1 MATLPFPNL
10 RPAPSRNLVEQ
21 ALLAGVS
28 ALVLLL
34 VVALARRLTSGMIVL
49 PREHSVWLA
58 VHLAAVIPALPL
70 GGYILWRRKGDRLH
84 KMLGRTWA
92 ALMLLTALSSF
103 GLHGLTGRLSWI
115 HILSVVVLVSVPR
128 GVILAMRGNI
138 PAHKNAILRVYAGLV
153 IAGFFTFLP
162 GRLLGQWLFG

>member
-1 MATLPFPNL
+1 MTTTTLSFR
-10 RPAPSRNLVEQ
+10 RPVARLDPR
-21 ALLAGVS
+21 LLLLPVGGLS
-28 ALVLLL
+28 ALVAAALL
-34 VVALARRLTSGMIVL
+34 RRLASGAPLL
-49 PREHSVWLA
+49 PSDHSVWLA
-58 VHLAAVIPALPL
+58 IHLAAVIPALPL

-84 KMLGRTWA
+84 KLLGRIWA

-138 PAHKNAILRVYAGLV
+138 PAHKNAILRVYTGLV

-162 GRLLGQWLFG
+162 GRMFGQWLFG